1 MIWTALYSLHSTF
14 NTILSLDAPYERNYE
29 LHCMGKKTNP
39 EKLNNS
45 PEVTR
50 DSNPGLS
57 GPSPKCFLFSLAT
70 SPSISQRQG
79 PSSVTL
85 FLKVPPPKGM
95 CENGEDATRMHLG
108 FLDTYYLPHSL
119 HHFSPI
125 FMVDSM
131 SWDYSLTLQMQ
142 KPRLRDMP
150 AYAGRVEI
158 QAHS

>member
-57 GPSPKCFLFSLAT
+57 GPSSKCFLFSLAT
-70 SPSISQRQG
+70 SPSISQR
-79 PSSVTL
+79 
-85 FLKVPPPKGM
+85 
-95 CENGEDATRMHLG
+95 
-108 FLDTYYLPHSL
+108 
-119 HHFSPI
+119 
-125 FMVDSM
+125 
-131 SWDYSLTLQMQ
+131 
-142 KPRLRDMP
+142 
-150 AYAGRVEI
+150 
-158 QAHS
+158 